1 MRRHAVLVEVLS
13 KANFEQGIGYQKVT
27 LGSMAKRG
35 ESEMG
40 GEKANEGSVKKRA
53 VIVGDRDLLPPGP
66 PTDLRNTQMFGFF
79 FLGLDR

>member
-40 GEKANEGSVKKRA
+40 GEKANEGSVKKRTERCDIDS
-53 VIVGDRDLLPPGP
+53 VSTTYKVHY
-66 PTDLRNTQMFGFF
+66 
-79 FLGLDR
+79 LGQAT